1 MTQTMQSSSTSVTS
15 DGQQVTPAQS
25 KIMQFNSQPKSK
37 PQSQAQVDE
46 KEQSKETPSTPAAP
60 PIVPAGTEPVND
72 IVDETEEPDENEGES
87 ELGKI
92 NDSLQKFFSDRKAA
106 GGLGIAVGLLLLAIW
121 LLIPTASGYTRA
133 QLLWFSILGETGLV
147 TRGQASG
154 SAQTQQIPIQQNPQV
169 PLQQNNQIPLH
180 QVQAQPINL

>member
-1 MTQTMQSSSTSVTS
+1 MAKSSTPTAIPRPPAAFLSEKNFCKESLILPSS
-15 DGQQVTPAQS
+15 DS
-25 KIMQFNSQPKSK
+25 
-37 PQSQAQVDE
+37 
-46 KEQSKETPSTPAAP
+46 PSFSSGFSAAP

-106 GGLGIAVGLLLLAIW
+106 GGLGIAVGVLLLAIW